1 MRIALFGI
9 PCKEDLKGWSSG
21 SLGNFSL
28 VRAKCREGSDDA
40 VVFFKQ
46 NVRRALRGAKDKNS
60 RREGGDGEIFI
71 SAGTVP
77 RARRSI
83 VVWMM
88 ADRDAFW
95 QWRPCS
101 SMLFHRLRNH
111 YSRINSR
118 FSRLFARIT

>member
-40 VVFFKQ
+40 IVFFKQ

-60 RREGGDGEIFI
+60 RREGGMVR
-71 SAGTVP
+71 SLYLL
-77 RARRSI
+77 ARFREHVDQS
-83 VVWMM
+83 W
-88 ADRDAFW
+88 
-95 QWRPCS
+95 S
-101 SMLFHRLRNH
+101 G
-111 YSRINSR
+111 
-118 FSRLFARIT
+118 